1 MGIKGTAHPSASQP
15 LSLCSVISF
24 TGSLYLCLSFSF
36 FSFSAASF
44 ALRFLLLFSF
54 FSYYLQMFDKGLLP
68 PSSPLSV
75 LLFLCQPHCVSWTKP
90 TNSEHLQKEGSHPN
104 VFRSFMGSP
113 SYKQENSHFPLYYHI
128 YCWQNYTLNSGC
140 ALLKIAEKNGLIYRQ
155 VES

>member
-24 TGSLYLCLSFSF
+24 AGSLYLCLSFSF

-44 ALRFLLLFSF
+44 ALRFLPLFSF

-90 TNSEHLQKEGSHPN
+90 TNSEHI
-104 VFRSFMGSP
+104 
-113 SYKQENSHFPLYYHI
+113 YKRKAA
-128 YCWQNYTLNSGC
+128 TLMFSGHSWE
-140 ALLKIAEKNGLIYRQ
+140 ALLTNRKTAIFPFIITFIVDKTIHWIVVVLD
-155 VES
+155 SK

>member
-24 TGSLYLCLSFSF
+24 AGSLYLCLSFSF

-90 TNSEHLQKEGSHPN
+90 TNSEHI
-104 VFRSFMGSP
+104 
-113 SYKQENSHFPLYYHI
+113 YKRKAA
-128 YCWQNYTLNSGC
+128 TLMFSGHSWE
-140 ALLKIAEKNGLIYRQ
+140 ALLTNRKTAIFPFIITFIVGKTIHWIVVVLY
-155 VES
+155 SK

>member
-24 TGSLYLCLSFSF
+24 AGSLYLCLSFSF

-44 ALRFLLLFSF
+44 ALRFLPLFSF

-75 LLFLCQPHCVSWTKP
+75 LLFLCQPHCVSWTKL
-90 TNSEHLQKEGSHPN
+90 TNSEHI
-104 VFRSFMGSP
+104 
-113 SYKQENSHFPLYYHI
+113 YKRKAA
-128 YCWQNYTLNSGC
+128 TLMFSGHSWE
-140 ALLKIAEKNGLIYRQ
+140 ALLTNRKTAIFPFIITFIVGKTIHWIVVVLD
-155 VES
+155 SK

>member
-90 TNSEHLQKEGSHPN
+90 TNSEHI
-104 VFRSFMGSP
+104 
-113 SYKQENSHFPLYYHI
+113 YKRKAA
-128 YCWQNYTLNSGC
+128 TLMFSGHSWE
-140 ALLKIAEKNGLIYRQ
+140 ALLTNRKTAIFPFIITFIVGKTIHWIVVVLY
-155 VES
+155 SK

>member
-1 MGIKGTAHPSASQP
+1 MGIKGTAHPSASQL

-24 TGSLYLCLSFSF
+24 AGSLYLCLSFSF

-44 ALRFLLLFSF
+44 ALRFLPLFSF

-90 TNSEHLQKEGSHPN
+90 TNSEHI
-104 VFRSFMGSP
+104 
-113 SYKQENSHFPLYYHI
+113 YKRKAA
-128 YCWQNYTLNSGC
+128 TLMFSGHSWE
-140 ALLKIAEKNGLIYRQ
+140 ALLTNRKTAIFPFIITFIVGKTIH
-155 VES
+155 

>member
-24 TGSLYLCLSFSF
+24 AGSLYLCLSFSF

-44 ALRFLLLFSF
+44 ALRFPPLFSF

-68 PSSPLSV
+68 PSSPLSF

-90 TNSEHLQKEGSHPN
+90 TNSEHI
-104 VFRSFMGSP
+104 
-113 SYKQENSHFPLYYHI
+113 YKRKAA
-128 YCWQNYTLNSGC
+128 TLMFSGHSWE
-140 ALLKIAEKNGLIYRQ
+140 ALLTNRKTAIFPFIITFIVGKTIH
-155 VES
+155 

>member
-24 TGSLYLCLSFSF
+24 AGSLYLCLSFSF
-36 FSFSAASF
+36 FSFSTASF
-44 ALRFLLLFSF
+44 ALRFLPLFSF

-90 TNSEHLQKEGSHPN
+90 TNSEHI
-104 VFRSFMGSP
+104 
-113 SYKQENSHFPLYYHI
+113 YKRKAA
-128 YCWQNYTLNSGC
+128 TLMFSGHSWE
-140 ALLKIAEKNGLIYRQ
+140 ALLTNRKTAIFPFIITFIVGKTIHWIVVVLD
-155 VES
+155 SK

>member
-90 TNSEHLQKEGSHPN
+90 TNSEHI
-104 VFRSFMGSP
+104 
-113 SYKQENSHFPLYYHI
+113 YKRKAA
-128 YCWQNYTLNSGC
+128 TLMFSGHSWE
-140 ALLKIAEKNGLIYRQ
+140 ALLTNRKTAIFPFIITFIVGKTIH
-155 VES
+155 

>member
-24 TGSLYLCLSFSF
+24 AGSLYLCLSFSF

-44 ALRFLLLFSF
+44 TLRFLPLFSF

-90 TNSEHLQKEGSHPN
+90 TNSEHI
-104 VFRSFMGSP
+104 
-113 SYKQENSHFPLYYHI
+113 YKRKAA
-128 YCWQNYTLNSGC
+128 TLMFSGHSWE
-140 ALLKIAEKNGLIYRQ
+140 ALLTNRKTAIFPFIITFIVGKTIHWIVVVLD
-155 VES
+155 SK